1 MTEIYSNDFLKIIE
15 DKNNIF
21 KIFFT
26 FSQPALIRSLIKT
39 KIITGG
45 TLTDDYKSLK
55 FKAVTVKTL
64 KQFQKEI
71 NVTRGTMKL
80 TIVETSML
88 IANLSKQLKYLLTK
102 ENTGL
107 LGYSPENI
115 VVIDDANFV
124 FLGSDVLTE
133 MEDNKSLV
141 SFPFTATDFF
151 VSPELLKVT
160 AIPSYIHYK
169 TAYFS
174 LACLAVYALLS
185 DDEFYVE
192 YLKNHNPLVIIN
204 YLNTHTIKN
213 TKLYWLI
220 SRCLV
225 EEAEKRSILFI

>member
-133 MEDNKSLV
+133 MEDKKSLV
-141 SFPFTATDFF
+141 SFPFTVTDFF

-160 AIPSYIHYK
+160 AIPSYINYK